1 MFIHVR
7 VDATSFAMNLFFL
20 ELSSGSNSEVDQDTL
35 DSVTSQGTIQT
46 PVSAAPTTTM
56 PTSIPPVTSIPSPVT
71 FTHDKVEPVKGIQAV
86 MVKTMTASG
95 EISSQMMLHVN

>member
-35 DSVTSQGTIQT
+35 DSVTSQGTVQT

-56 PTSIPPVTSIPSPVT
+56 PTSTSIPSPVT